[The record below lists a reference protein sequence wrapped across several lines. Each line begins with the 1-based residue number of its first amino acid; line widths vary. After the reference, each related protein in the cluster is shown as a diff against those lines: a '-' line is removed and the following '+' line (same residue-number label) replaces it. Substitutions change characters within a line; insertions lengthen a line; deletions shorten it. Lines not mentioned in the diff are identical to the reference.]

1 MPNGK
6 RGDDPFTD
14 ILHWKI
20 LRYSSKADTLIAEI
34 VQLGGRAEL
43 ERTFKFSDPPSSR
56 NSRSLSR
63 KFATVSAVRPSSA
76 AGRFNPKRAICL
88 ARFVHRG
95 ARSTIIRNL
104 PNKGSLKCAI

>member
-6 RGDDPFTD
+6 KGDDPFTD

-20 LRYSSKADTLIAEI
+20 LRAEGN
-34 VQLGGRAEL
+34 LNGRSIFL
-43 ERTFKFSDPPSSR
+43 TRPSSR

-104 PNKGSLKCAI
+104 PNKGSL